1 MPRNPKMVICRTCN
15 NPMSAK
21 AKVCPSCGAKNKKP
35 IYKRGWFIVLAVI
48 IVLGAIGSI
57 GGGNKNKG
65 EKFSWKDIELGSVL
79 PEPRS
84 HVGRIVINSDDHLSI
99 YIQKTSKNDYK
110 DYLSKCQDKGFTIES
125 EKSDTRYSAYNE
137 DGYELSL
144 WYDEH
149 DEELNISL
157 DAPMDMSTL
166 QWPTSELVSLLPV
179 PKSTIGTISSET
191 SDRFFVYV
199 GKTSL
204 EDYRNYVNECSANG
218 FSVDYDKGDKYYY
231 ADNEDGY
238 HISLKYQGNDVMS
251 IEIEKPEEDS
261 KTTAPVTTPGTD
273 EDPSASEPE
282 TTPGTTTELVDG
294 MRPEFKEAMDSY
306 EAFYDEYCAFMKQY
320 SANPTD
326 LTLLGKYTDMLTRL
340 SEMDEKFEA
349 WEDGDLNDAELKYY
363 LEVNSRITAKLL
375 DAAG

>member
-1 MPRNPKMVICRTCN
+1 MPRNPKMIVCRTCN
-15 NPMSAK
+15 NPMAAK

-35 IYKRGWFIVLAVI
+35 IYKRGWFIALAVI
-48 IVLGAIGSI
+48 IVLGVVGFI
-57 GGGNKNKG
+57 GGGSKNKG
-65 EKFSWKDIELGSVL
+65 EKIAWKDIELGSVL
-79 PEPRS
+79 PEPIS
-84 HVGRIVINSDDHLSI
+84 HIGRIVVNSDDHLSI
-99 YIQKTSKNDYK
+99 YIQKTSKDDYK
-110 DYLSKCQDKGFTIES
+110 NYLSKCQDKGFTMES
-125 EKSDTRYSAYNE
+125 DKSDTRYSAYNE

-144 WYDEH
+144 WYNER
-149 DEELNISL
+149 EKELSISL
-157 DAPMDMSTL
+157 DAPMDMDTL
-166 QWPTSELVSLLPV
+166 QWPTSNLVSLLPV
-179 PKSTIGTISSET
+179 PKSTVGTISSET

-204 EDYRNYVNECSANG
+204 DDYRDYVNECSASG

-231 ADNEDGY
+231 ADNEGGY

-251 IEIEKPEEDS
+251 IEIEKSKEAT
-261 KTTAPVTTPGTD
+261 KTTAPATTPGTN
-273 EDPSASEPE
+273 EDPSASESN

-306 EAFYDEYCAFMKQY
+306 EAFYDEYCALMKQY
-320 SANPTD
+320 SANSTD
-326 LTLLGKYTDMLTRL
+326 LTLLGKYADMLTRL